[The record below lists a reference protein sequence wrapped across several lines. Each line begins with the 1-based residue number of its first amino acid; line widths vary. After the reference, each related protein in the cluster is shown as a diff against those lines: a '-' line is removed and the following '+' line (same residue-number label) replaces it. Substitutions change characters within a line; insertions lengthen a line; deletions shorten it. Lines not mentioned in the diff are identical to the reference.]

1 MVAFPPHYSNDAI
14 QAYFSH
20 ITATASKRRRLF
32 TVDEMSWGSCE
43 FDHPASLETLDCSM
57 NAERQSRIWRRLWE
71 LLQEDWEG
79 VEEEL
84 PRPWPPGEWERAA
97 RCRHSQQAR
106 LRCLRSRHWVGGEQ
120 GATQGDLGENQEGV
134 HGIDNQSAMNVKMA
148 DVLDVSDGLWAPDER
163 IFVFVSDEAK
173 QDTVFPA
180 ARLGGHGHQRLPD
193 AQVDSEDPLERGGS
207 QAPGRDQRADDDRKK
222 EVDVGEL
229 LALVLGTNSGSNPDV
244 VLEKVAEH
252 IKSKK
257 TKTSPASPSP
267 FATPPPQPFAPASIT
282 HNHPSHQQH
291 RRMLS
296 STHLARVLAELKR
309 GPGPSSHHRV
319 FSSSGHWIIRRQ
331 FLMNLVS
338 HCFTI
343 YAFYMG
349 AIFWPPEF
357 PEGSG
362 ASALVPVF
370 VALFFVA
377 LLGRKKSN
385 AYGFLVGGTSGFLSG
400 LCSIMSTNQWVMLP
414 LLAISCCGLFT
425 PVLQPAPDRWYDG
438 PGLFKFMVVY
448 MTRGLSY
455 MVACVLGTVAP
466 PLGWHRQA
474 LLLVGSIAAIVH
486 GMLIHFYM
494 LQSPLEMLYGS
505 CNRLGE
511 MDMDKRLAVR
521 QENAIEALREF
532 AEATGNTLP
541 KNLKSLRKPQSC

>member
-1 MVAFPPHYSNDAI
+1 M
-14 QAYFSH
+14 
-20 ITATASKRRRLF
+20 
-32 TVDEMSWGSCE
+32 
-43 FDHPASLETLDCSM
+43 
-57 NAERQSRIWRRLWE
+57 
-71 LLQEDWEG
+71 
-79 VEEEL
+79 
-84 PRPWPPGEWERAA
+84 
-97 RCRHSQQAR
+97 
-106 LRCLRSRHWVGGEQ
+106 EQ
-120 GATQGDLGENQEGV
+120 GLLSPNGEYDL
-134 HGIDNQSAMNVKMA
+134 A
-148 DVLDVSDGLWAPDER
+148 DIYESWNL
-163 IFVFVSDEAK
+163 
-173 QDTVFPA
+173 
-180 ARLGGHGHQRLPD
+180 
-193 AQVDSEDPLERGGS
+193 
-207 QAPGRDQRADDDRKK
+207 
-222 EVDVGEL
+222 
-229 LALVLGTNSGSNPDV
+229 
-244 VLEKVAEH
+244 
-252 IKSKK
+252 
-257 TKTSPASPSP
+257 
-267 FATPPPQPFAPASIT
+267 
-282 HNHPSHQQH
+282 
-291 RRMLS
+291 
-296 STHLARVLAELKR
+296 
-309 GPGPSSHHRV
+309 
-319 FSSSGHWIIRRQ
+319 SGHWIIRRQ

-400 LCSIMSTNQWVMLP
+400 VCSIMSTNQWVMLP

-438 PGLFKFMVVY
+438 PGLFKFIVVY

-455 MVACVLGTVAP
+455 MAACVLGTVAP